1 MQRATPEFIGLRD
14 DALNLHKRIATW
26 GFEQVHWN
34 ELFERT
40 DSMKWVELPIIV
52 VLCVYLEM

>member
-1 MQRATPEFIGLRD
+1 MQRQSVSDYVMTHLR
-14 DALNLHKRIATW
+14 KRIAKW